1 MEKMEQI
8 MKTIAIKVAGSAQE
22 PIDVEIQPG
31 TTARDILHQLGLRGY
46 LLSTGPTSDRFFGED
61 ENVYSGLTDGDKI
74 FASTKAEVGTA
85 V

>member
-1 MEKMEQI
+1 M
-8 MKTIAIKVAGSAQE
+8 MKTIAIKVAGSAHE
-22 PIDVEIQPG
+22 PTDVEIAPG

-61 ENVYSGLTDGDKI
+61 ENVYAVVGDGDKL
-74 FASTKAEVGTA
+74 FATTRAEVGTA